1 MPHLCFSCYFVFYH
15 ESGSLPYKKR
25 LKLQPFFGGGGGDGS
40 GDGGCGGGSA
50 KQCDI
55 ETLNYTLSHE
65 LRSERSE
72 QASK

>member
-25 LKLQPFFGGGGGDGS
+25 LKLQPFFGGGGGGGDGS

-50 KQCDI
+50 LWFK
-55 ETLNYTLSHE
+55 TM
-65 LRSERSE
+65 
-72 QASK
+72 